1 MRYLLLLISLLASC
15 SAFAGNPEP
24 IIIDT
29 VHLEEVTLV
38 SDYRKFQPGAKIDR
52 LDSQLLKGMA
62 EANLDQALSRLSP
75 VYVKGN
81 AGGLSTIRFRG
92 TSASHTSIRFG
103 GIDINSLTLGHA
115 NASGL
120 ATYLFDGISLQYG
133 GSSAINGSGSI
144 GGTIYLEQQNKWTKG
159 QKLNFS
165 STIGSFGEKFYGT
178 KIYLGKGN
186 WESVTKAYWFQ
197 KENNFYFN
205 NPFHENSYTNP
216 SPVRERQQ
224 GAAIENKG
232 FLQEINYRFNA
243 GANIKS
249 SFWYEDNWHEIQPNM
264 ASNNKSPA
272 ELQDNNF
279 RSWLEYENRNS
290 PFLIKIGAGYVHD
303 EQLYQ
308 KNEDQLIVTDRLLSE
323 ASASYKT
330 SPGSEIKAGA
340 LYKYI
345 VPDVYSY
352 SKEVIDYE
360 QQLDLYLSYYFEP
373 LKDLRATVNVRQM
386 LVSNFKAP
394 FTPALVL
401 EYKAASSPK
410 QQLTLTGG
418 LSRSYRIPTFN
429 DRYWGTQGNPN
440 LKPEA
445 GINLEAGLGYLRQMQ
460 HNHMRAKVNLF
471 YMDVDNWIE
480 WKPGFVDWEAQ
491 NVERVIS
498 KGLELQLQAT
508 VAFNKIESQ
517 WGANYSYNP
526 VKEHNKQKQL
536 IYTPKHSANLYAD
549 LNWKK
554 YGITADGSY
563 IGERTQILQGQS
575 LPGHFLTNLS
585 LRYRLNYKE
594 HGLQFTAQMLNIFDI
609 DYQNEA
615 LYAMPGRAFKLNISI
630 DLRNEGR

>member
-1 MRYLLLLISLLASC
+1 MSM
-15 SAFAGNPEP
+15 
-24 IIIDT
+24 T
-29 VHLEEVTLV
+29 
-38 SDYRKFQPGAKIDR
+38 
-52 LDSQLLKGMA
+52 
-62 EANLDQALSRLSP
+62 
-75 VYVKGN
+75 
-81 AGGLSTIRFRG
+81 
-92 TSASHTSIRFG
+92 
-103 GIDINSLTLGHA
+103 
-115 NASGL
+115 
-120 ATYLFDGISLQYG
+120 
-133 GSSAINGSGSI
+133 
-144 GGTIYLEQQNKWTKG
+144 
-159 QKLNFS
+159 
-165 STIGSFGEKFYGT
+165 
-178 KIYLGKGN
+178 
-186 WESVTKAYWFQ
+186 
-197 KENNFYFN
+197 
-205 NPFHENSYTNP
+205 NSYT
-216 SPVRERQQ
+216 
-224 GAAIENKG
+224 K
-232 FLQEINYRFNA
+232 
-243 GANIKS
+243 
-249 SFWYEDNWHEIQPNM
+249 
-264 ASNNKSPA
+264 
-272 ELQDNNF
+272 
-279 RSWLEYENRNS
+279 
-290 PFLIKIGAGYVHD
+290 
-303 EQLYQ
+303 